1 LLRQELQDRRGV
13 SAGRL
18 PASNLFVNDGV
29 FRRQEEN
36 MEWLGALL
44 NSQPFV
50 AVFLAI
56 GLGYAVGNVKIAGF
70 SLGVGAVLF
79 VGLFIGVIAP
89 KSAPPAIVGTLGLVL
104 FLYGIG
110 IQYGVEFF
118 RGLVSAGGIKA
129 NLLALVAVTAAV
141 FAAVLCARTM
151 GFGIDFALGIFAG
164 SLTSTG
170 ALQAAAAAVGNQSP
184 AIGYACAYPFGVF
197 GPILCFYLFK
207 MILRPKV
214 EVPDP
219 KRLAT
224 AEVTAASHKL
234 AGMSVASIAPKIP
247 AGIELIALRRQG
259 TNLLP
264 QPEHVFAD
272 QDVLVLA
279 GYPEALGKLEGLNPS
294 RDALADRQHLDY
306 TMVYVS
312 KPDMVGMRLGDVPHP
327 PGCSMEIMQV
337 RRGDSDILPNPD
349 LVLEYG
355 DRLGLIVNPESR
367 ATVVKHF
374 GDSVLAEASFSFVAL
389 GLGIA
394 LGALVGLIPIPIPGV
409 GTVTLG
415 LAGGPLV
422 VALVLGWLGRTGP
435 ILWHMP
441 ASANMVLRNFGLALF
456 LARVGIDSGTPF
468 VDQVSHS
475 GFAFVFAGMIVLLMV
490 VLLVLLVGYFILK
503 MKFDDLLGIAS
514 GATGNPAILAYANS
528 LAPTGKPDINYAIV
542 FPGVGTIV
550 KIVAVQ
556 ILAASYGIAVH

>member
-1 LLRQELQDRRGV
+1 
-13 SAGRL
+13 
-18 PASNLFVNDGV
+18 
-29 FRRQEEN
+29 

-44 NSQPFV
+44 NSQPFM

-56 GLGYAVGNVKIAGF
+56 GLGYAAGNIKVAGF

-79 VGLFIGVIAP
+79 VGLLIGVIAP

-118 RGLVSAGGIKA
+118 RGLASPDGIKA
-129 NLLALVAVTAAV
+129 NILALVAVIAGA
-141 FAAVLCARTM
+141 FGAILSAHYM

-170 ALQAAAAAVGNQSP
+170 TLQAATAAVGNQSP

-197 GPILCFYLFK
+197 GPILCFYLFN
-207 MILRPKV
+207 MMLRPKV
-214 EVPDP
+214 EVPEP
-219 KRLAT
+219 RRLAM
-224 AEVTAASHKL
+224 AEIPASIRKL
-234 AGMSVASIAPKIP
+234 AGKSIAAITPKIP
-247 AGIELIALRRQG
+247 EGVDVIAVRRHG
-259 TNLLP
+259 TNLLQ
-264 QPEHVFAD
+264 QPEHVFAEG
-272 QDVLVLA
+272 DVLVAA
-279 GYPEALGKLEGLNPS
+279 GYPEAMGKLEGLS
-294 RDALADRQHLDY
+294 QGRDALADRRHLDY
-306 TMVYVS
+306 MMVYVS
-312 KPDMVGMRLGDVPHP
+312 KPGMVGLRLGDVPHP
-327 PGCSMEIMQV
+327 PGCVMEIVQV
-337 RRGDSDILPNPD
+337 RRADADILPRPD
-349 LVLEYG
+349 LALEYG
-355 DRLGLIVNPESR
+355 DRLGLIINPESR
-367 ATVVKHF
+367 ATIIKHF

-394 LGALVGLIPIPIPGV
+394 LGALVGLIPVPIPGV

-435 ILWHMP
+435 VIWHLP
-441 ASANMVLRNFGLALF
+441 ASANQVLRNFGLALF

-475 GFAFVFAGMIVLLMV
+475 GFAFVFAGMV
-490 VLLVLLVGYFILK
+490 VLLTVVLIVLLVGYFLLK
-503 MKFDDLLGIAS
+503 MRFDDLLGIAS
-514 GATGNPAILAYANS
+514 GATGNPAILAYGNS

-556 ILAASYGIAVH
+556 VLAASYGIAVH